1 MFWMPWSFWHA
12 LSSSLVAA
20 STSLVVTWHRVNWV
34 IDFFFSSSLADVAL
48 WLGPYMSISGKT
60 SLCTR
65 TKTVWKCRQIT
76 TTTTTHNPARRPAN
90 PPARLAFRQE
100 KQQTRQTKGAG
111 AQTKTTTKEICQR
124 TQWFDHCIIL
134 KNMRK
139 WIMTHDI
146 QIRQGGLT
154 VCRST
159 WHRCAEAVHE
169 HGATTYAS
177 LSVLSDQLVQKASRN
192 RITIISLSWA
202 RMSWWSLYQVPPQ

>member
-1 MFWMPWSFWHA
+1 MTVNLKSVLERDLIPVRYCCCCF
-12 LSSSLVAA
+12 LSLVYVA
-20 STSLVVTWHRVNWV
+20 
-34 IDFFFSSSLADVAL
+34 FFSSSLADVAL

-111 AQTKTTTKEICQR
+111 AQTKTTTKKICQR
-124 TQWFDHCIIL
+124 TQWFNHCIIL

-139 WIMTHDI
+139 
-146 QIRQGGLT
+146 
-154 VCRST
+154 
-159 WHRCAEAVHE
+159 
-169 HGATTYAS
+169 
-177 LSVLSDQLVQKASRN
+177 
-192 RITIISLSWA
+192 
-202 RMSWWSLYQVPPQ
+202 

>member
-1 MFWMPWSFWHA
+1 MVGAVAFRRVA
-12 LSSSLVAA
+12 LETPEWTSRDSNHHRQSEKKNKAVAILEQMQA
-20 STSLVVTWHRVNWV
+20 GRPALIQKDGGEMLIAIV
-34 IDFFFSSSLADVAL
+34 SSLADVAL

-111 AQTKTTTKEICQR
+111 AQTKTTTKKICQR
-124 TQWFDHCIIL
+124 TQWFNHCIIL

-139 WIMTHDI
+139 
-146 QIRQGGLT
+146 
-154 VCRST
+154 
-159 WHRCAEAVHE
+159 
-169 HGATTYAS
+169 
-177 LSVLSDQLVQKASRN
+177 
-192 RITIISLSWA
+192 
-202 RMSWWSLYQVPPQ
+202 

>member
-1 MFWMPWSFWHA
+1 MQTEHMDTAQPSKLACLPQELQSHNDA
-12 LSSSLVAA
+12 QVLLLLQDYVGKLSHTQRTLEATYV
-20 STSLVVTWHRVNWV
+20 
-34 IDFFFSSSLADVAL
+34 FFSSSLADVAL

-111 AQTKTTTKEICQR
+111 AQTKTTTKKICQR

-139 WIMTHDI
+139 
-146 QIRQGGLT
+146 
-154 VCRST
+154 
-159 WHRCAEAVHE
+159 
-169 HGATTYAS
+169 
-177 LSVLSDQLVQKASRN
+177 
-192 RITIISLSWA
+192 
-202 RMSWWSLYQVPPQ
+202 

>member
-1 MFWMPWSFWHA
+1 MRPAERQRAPTQKKRRTGGGSSVNSLGTLNYIKDVSFNSGLPVLRCTKCRWETKTEFRCLGEGTA
-12 LSSSLVAA
+12 LASQGSSSLPQAKQRH
-20 STSLVVTWHRVNWV
+20 SLLIGERG
-34 IDFFFSSSLADVAL
+34 FFFSSSLADVAL

-111 AQTKTTTKEICQR
+111 AQTKTTTKKICQR

-139 WIMTHDI
+139 
-146 QIRQGGLT
+146 
-154 VCRST
+154 
-159 WHRCAEAVHE
+159 
-169 HGATTYAS
+169 
-177 LSVLSDQLVQKASRN
+177 
-192 RITIISLSWA
+192 
-202 RMSWWSLYQVPPQ
+202 

>member
-1 MFWMPWSFWHA
+1 MRKPGIPPARIPEITESSRSSITFTLA
-12 LSSSLVAA
+12 LRSKHRQRRVA
-20 STSLVVTWHRVNWV
+20 
-34 IDFFFSSSLADVAL
+34 FFSSSLADVAL

-111 AQTKTTTKEICQR
+111 AQTKTTTKKICQR
-124 TQWFDHCIIL
+124 TQWFNHCIIL

-139 WIMTHDI
+139 
-146 QIRQGGLT
+146 
-154 VCRST
+154 
-159 WHRCAEAVHE
+159 
-169 HGATTYAS
+169 
-177 LSVLSDQLVQKASRN
+177 
-192 RITIISLSWA
+192 
-202 RMSWWSLYQVPPQ
+202 

>member
-1 MFWMPWSFWHA
+1 MIKCENDGSSYGIQGALRVRSVVLFQASYHRGHPALMELHGELGRRHLTFWSSAQAISQQKRA
-12 LSSSLVAA
+12 LQSIVFDA
-20 STSLVVTWHRVNWV
+20 V
-34 IDFFFSSSLADVAL
+34 DFFSSSLADVAL

-111 AQTKTTTKEICQR
+111 AQTKTTTKKICQR

-139 WIMTHDI
+139 
-146 QIRQGGLT
+146 
-154 VCRST
+154 
-159 WHRCAEAVHE
+159 
-169 HGATTYAS
+169 
-177 LSVLSDQLVQKASRN
+177 
-192 RITIISLSWA
+192 
-202 RMSWWSLYQVPPQ
+202 

>member
-1 MFWMPWSFWHA
+1 VRQHKTGA
-12 LSSSLVAA
+12 LTQTFRRKRYRLRKTSKTQNRKRFKHQTANA
-20 STSLVVTWHRVNWV
+20 TTGKSTSQQR
-34 IDFFFSSSLADVAL
+34 IFFSSSLADVAL

-111 AQTKTTTKEICQR
+111 AQTKTTTKKICQR
-124 TQWFDHCIIL
+124 TQWFNHCIIL

-139 WIMTHDI
+139 
-146 QIRQGGLT
+146 
-154 VCRST
+154 
-159 WHRCAEAVHE
+159 
-169 HGATTYAS
+169 
-177 LSVLSDQLVQKASRN
+177 
-192 RITIISLSWA
+192 
-202 RMSWWSLYQVPPQ
+202 

>member
-1 MFWMPWSFWHA
+1 METHWLGFSMSMVTFARGHGSGSVDRQCN
-12 LSSSLVAA
+12 SSDVS
-20 STSLVVTWHRVNWV
+20 SG
-34 IDFFFSSSLADVAL
+34 DFFFSSSLADVAL

-111 AQTKTTTKEICQR
+111 AQTKTTTKKICQR

-154 VCRST
+154 VCLST
-159 WHRCAEAVHE
+159 LA
-169 HGATTYAS
+169 
-177 LSVLSDQLVQKASRN
+177 
-192 RITIISLSWA
+192 
-202 RMSWWSLYQVPPQ
+202 

>member
-1 MFWMPWSFWHA
+1 MHKF
-12 LSSSLVAA
+12 SSSYKTTLANCRIP
-20 STSLVVTWHRVNWV
+20 SGHWKQLML
-34 IDFFFSSSLADVAL
+34 FFSSSLADVAL

-111 AQTKTTTKEICQR
+111 AQTKTTTKKICQR

-139 WIMTHDI
+139 
-146 QIRQGGLT
+146 
-154 VCRST
+154 
-159 WHRCAEAVHE
+159 
-169 HGATTYAS
+169 
-177 LSVLSDQLVQKASRN
+177 
-192 RITIISLSWA
+192 
-202 RMSWWSLYQVPPQ
+202 